1 MCYTAVHDVTAD
13 EFFSICEEAGLE
25 LRREPRDIFARALPP
40 AALVAAPGQGRPA
53 IIPDASVRASLSRRH
68 SRAALIG
75 RHATGCPCA
84 VFSLIGRRCTRARHA
99 TSLRGRETGRAVQ
112 WRSEPASAAGA
123 PRVPPPRTAAGP
135 WALLLY
141 HPQASPPVTI
151 TPGPVDQVMLD
162 HDRVRGV
169 VIGGG

>member
-40 AALVAAPGQGRPA
+40 AALVAAPGQGRP
-53 IIPDASVRASLSRRH
+53 IIPAPGPSYRTLPCAHRSRRH

-84 VFSLIGRRCTRARHA
+84 VVSLIGRRCTRARHA
-99 TSLRGRETGRAVQ
+99 TSLRGRETGRAVYG
-112 WRSEPASAAGA
+112 SGGAGAAGA

-135 WALLLY
+135 VV
-141 HPQASPPVTI
+141 SPVLCVGSGSRVCP
-151 TPGPVDQVMLD
+151 
-162 HDRVRGV
+162 VRG
-169 VIGGG
+169 

>member
-99 TSLRGRETGRAVQ
+99 TSLRGREIGRAVQ
-112 WRSEPASAAGA
+112 WRSGRSRCIPSTSATLGSWTGGVSGCV
-123 PRVPPPRTAAGP
+123 RV
-135 WALLLY
+135 LLFC
-141 HPQASPPVTI
+141 V
-151 TPGPVDQVMLD
+151 
-162 HDRVRGV
+162 
-169 VIGGG
+169 